1 MTRVYRISKK
11 FTGIEAAHHLDGL
24 PDGHKCSRLHG
35 HSYAVEVT
43 VTAQHLTGPGFVVD
57 FAGLAPLG
65 DYLKKAADHRVLNET
80 FSFQPTSEN
89 LARHLYD
96 WCQDNIPLPSGAR
109 IESVRVSETAA
120 TWAEYQPDTAP

>member
-1 MTRVYRISKK
+1 VTRVYRISKR
-11 FTGIEAAHHLDGL
+11 FAGIEAAHHLDGL

-57 FAGLAPLG
+57 FAELAPLG
-65 DYLKKAADHRVLNET
+65 DYLKKAADHRVLNEV
-80 FSFQPTSEN
+80 FGFQPTSEN

-96 WCQDNIPLPSGAR
+96 WCQDNILLPSGAR
-109 IESVRVSETAA
+109 IESVRVSESATA
-120 TWAEYQPDTAP
+120 WAEYQPDTAP